1 MSQYRTGT
9 VAVTNNS
16 NAVVGS
22 GTAWLANIAAGHLF
36 TPSGSLVPY
45 IVANVVDDA
54 NLTLSS
60 LYGGTTQS
68 GLLYSITTSKTP
80 TLGIPYMEDRDI
92 DTATIFKRAMQLI
105 ETLLTATGLFGQSLN
120 AGDLV
125 ENAFING
132 DMDHA
137 QRGASGAASF
147 AAVAS
152 GTYTLDRFLYEKAGT
167 MVHTISQD
175 ADVPTVAQAGRLFT
189 SSLRLNLTT
198 ADTAIAAGDFCT
210 FTQRIEGYNFKRT
223 LAQRPMT
230 YRTWVKATLAGVY
243 CVAFRNSG
251 PDRSFVAEI
260 TINNANTW
268 EEKVVTILA
277 SPSAG
282 TWNYA
287 NGMGLS
293 ATLVIAGGSTF
304 QTAAGAWQNGNFFAT
319 ANQIN
324 GVNTGSTDFR
334 TTGWELVPGIVPMR
348 LPPRSVVRE
357 LLACR
362 RYYRKTFPQATAPA
376 QNAGTTG
383 ALALQ
388 AAAATANGCSLWDA
402 FDVLMRAA
410 PTVTTFNPSA
420 ANANWRDTTGAV
432 DRAATVI
439 NASEHGVGIY
449 ISATPTA
456 GNTHQIHATADAEL

>member
-9 VAVTNNS
+9 VAVTNGSPN
-16 NAVVGS
+16 VVGT
-22 GTAWLANIAAGHLF
+22 GTAWLASIAAGHMF
-36 TPSGSLVPY
+36 VATGTFVPY
-45 IVANVVDDA
+45 IVGNVTDDTH
-54 NLTLSS
+54 LVLSS
-60 LYGGTTQS
+60 PYAGPTQS

-80 TLGIPYMEDRDI
+80 SLGIPYMEDRDI
-92 DTATIFKRAMQLI
+92 DTATIFKRAMQLL
-105 ETLLTATGLFGQSLN
+105 ETLLTGSGLFGQSLN

-125 ENAFING
+125 DNGFING
-132 DMDHA
+132 DMNIA

-147 AAVAS
+147 AAVAD
-152 GTYTLDRFLYEKAGT
+152 GAYTLDRFIYNKVGT

-175 ADVPTVAQAGRLFT
+175 ADVPTVAQSGRLFT
-189 SSLRLNLTT
+189 NSLRLNLTT
-198 ADTAIAAGDFCT
+198 ADTAIAAGDLCAFG
-210 FTQRIEGYNFKRT
+210 QRIEGYNFKRA
-223 LAQRPMT
+223 LAQRPT
-230 YRTWVKATLAGVY
+230 TLRTWVKATIAGVY

-251 PDRSFVAEI
+251 NDRSYVAEV

-268 EEKVVTILA
+268 EEKVVTIPA

-282 TWNYA
+282 TWNYT
-287 NGMGLS
+287 NGIGMN
-293 ATLVIAGGSTF
+293 ATWALAAGATF
-304 QTAAGAWQNGNFFAT
+304 QTAAGAWQNGNFIAT

-334 TTGWELVPGIVPMR
+334 TTGWEIVPGSVPMR
-348 LPPRSVVRE
+348 LPPRSVVQE
-357 LLACR
+357 MLACR

-376 QNAGTTG
+376 QNGGTTG

-388 AAAATANGCSLWDA
+388 AAAATANACSLWEA

-410 PTVTTFNPSA
+410 PTVTTFNPSV

-449 ISATPTA
+449 ISAIPTA
-456 GNTHQIHATADAEL
+456 GNTHLIHATADAEL